1 LVVGK
6 FFLSQEA
13 RECRISN
20 WSKSHDVKK
29 MVRRT
34 LACFILIGLTWHSL
48 VKILVEVVGK
58 SATTAIKVT
67 RKTFGAALD
76 ALDSDDPPEIEEE

>member
-1 LVVGK
+1 
-6 FFLSQEA
+6 
-13 RECRISN
+13 
-20 WSKSHDVKK
+20 
-29 MVRRT
+29 M
-34 LACFILIGLTWHSL
+34 ACFILIGLTWHSL
-48 VKILVEVVGK
+48 VKILVEIVGK